1 MKYNLQ
7 SIPYDGFYSE
17 FKLIKE
23 TNNNKKIIIKNI
35 VDNLIDTIPL
45 ENNENNENNEKQ
57 EKRAELYILLNP
69 YRRCVLMYFYFKKL
83 CDDGIL
89 HNNLK
94 INLATFADFVKDL
107 NKKWD
112 KIIDDGWIAF
122 LPQTKFINKNDEQIF
137 VLWDENKKDKIKRFI
152 HEKTKKNMFFV
163 EYHLEES
170 SYYYNKELKKIIEKL
185 YQDDFVFTQSEKIY
199 KEWKMDEIDIEKMGS
214 VVDEI
219 SNDTENELIDM
230 VGNIKTINPIQDKH
244 KGNYLGQI
252 SWGKMIKGEEEK
264 ITQEDTENINVLLTH
279 HFGNYQI
286 IKSTKKKVFIQ
297 DKFINIKFLIIR
309 CREGRCLLYMWLKKY
324 LKFFNNPQV
333 QYNTNDDTED
343 HTQDNT
349 QDNTQYNTQDNTQD
363 GVCCGITDFFIETC
377 MLPNGKKDTFMIMRA
392 TTKNGEIIF
401 GYVFGWEKWFEIP
414 AFGSLLEFKGFLY
427 IVGWNGN
434 IYRINMKKN
443 DELIVLC
450 IGSTGINRIFVNN
463 FSECEIETNRNNV
476 HQILFQSEDEVGEKH
491 ILNLQDCKY
500 C

>member
-23 TNNNKKIIIKNI
+23 TNNNEKIIIKNI
-35 VDNLIDTIPL
+35 VDNLIDMIPC
-45 ENNENNENNEKQ
+45 ENNEKQ

-83 CDDGIL
+83 CDDDIL
-89 HNNLK
+89 HNKLE

-107 NKKWD
+107 NKKWN
-112 KIIDDGWIAF
+112 KIIDGGWIAF

-152 HEKTKKNMFFV
+152 HEKTKKNVFFV

-170 SYYYNKELKKIIEKL
+170 SCYYNKELKKIIEKL
-185 YQDDFVFTQSEKIY
+185 YWDDFVFTQSEKIF

-219 SNDTENELIDM
+219 SDDTENELIDM
-230 VGNIKTINPIQDKH
+230 VGNMKTINPIEDKH

-252 SWGKMIKGEEEK
+252 SWKKMIKGEEETV
-264 ITQEDTENINVLLTH
+264 TQQDNENINVLLTH

-286 IKSTKKKVFIQ
+286 IKSIKKKVFIQ

-309 CREGRCLLYMWLKKY
+309 CREGRCLFYMWLKKY
-324 LKFFNNPQV
+324 LKFFNNPQIK
-333 QYNTNDDTED
+333 YDTKG
-343 HTQDNT
+343 
-349 QDNTQYNTQDNTQD
+349 D

-377 MLPNGKKDTFMIMRA
+377 MLPNGKKDTFMIMKA
-392 TTKNGEIIF
+392 TNENGEIIF

-414 AFGSLLEFKGFLY
+414 SFGSLLEFKGFLY

-443 DELIVLC
+443 DELIALC
-450 IGSTGINRIFVNN
+450 VGSTGINRIFVNN
-463 FSECEIETNRNNV
+463 FSECEPETNRNNV
-476 HQILFQSEDEVGEKH
+476 HQILFQSEDEMGEKH